1 MARTFD
7 GTTATERSQTST
19 DPAPDTR
26 CKECSHKWNQTAEGY
41 KCPECGSK
49 GRIIRSERLISAA
62 ANQPGSTNSEQ
73 SVSDSSFWRSSA
85 Y

>member
-7 GTTATERSQTST
+7 GTTATERSQTDTDT

-49 GRIIRSERLISAA
+49 GRIIRSERADF
-62 ANQPGSTNSEQ
+62 GGGESTGIDEL
-73 SVSDSSFWRSSA
+73 
-85 Y
+85 